1 MTVGCSGYDRQ
12 LEPSSGYDRQLKKNF
27 TYNLL
32 IYIIIYIVNNLLFF
46 SFFILKRILLN
57 TNVK

>member
-1 MTVGCSGYDRQ
+1 MTVGCSGDDRQ